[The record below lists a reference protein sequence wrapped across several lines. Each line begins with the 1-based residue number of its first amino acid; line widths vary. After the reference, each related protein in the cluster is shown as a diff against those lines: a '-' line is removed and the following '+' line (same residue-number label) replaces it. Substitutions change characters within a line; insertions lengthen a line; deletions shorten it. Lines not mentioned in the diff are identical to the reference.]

1 MSADSYIGTM
11 RPFGG
16 IFAIR
21 DWAICQGQLL
31 AISENTALFSLIGDN
46 YGGDARTTFGLPDMR
61 GRSPVGMG
69 TMPGGRT
76 YQLGLR
82 FGMEDIA
89 LNSLQLPEHSHAAVF
104 VPSGGSEGVTA
115 SLQAA
120 TNPGNSSEPSEGAY
134 ISASTTSVNFYKA
147 GGLSP
152 EPTLKE
158 ISGLTIDGSAG
169 SGGTVDIGDSGKSQ
183 SFSILNPGMVVN
195 WQIVLEGIY
204 PPRS

>member
-16 IFAIR
+16 SFAIR
-21 DWAICQGQLL
+21 NWALCFGQIL
-31 AISENTALFSLIGDN
+31 AVSENTALFSLVGDL
-46 YGGDARTTFGLPDMR
+46 YGGDARTTFGVPDLR

-69 TMPGGRT
+69 VMPGGRN

-82 FGMEDIA
+82 FGLEDIA
-89 LNSLQLPEHSHAAVF
+89 LNSLQLPKHSHAAVF
-104 VPSGGSEGVTA
+104 VPSGGSGGVTA

-134 ISASTTSVNFYKA
+134 ISASTTSANFYKA

-152 EPTLKE
+152 EPVLKE
-158 ISGLTIDGSAG
+158 ISGLAIDS
-169 SGGTVDIGDSGKSQ
+169 SGGSDGTVTIGDSGQSS
-183 SFSILNPGMVVN
+183 SFSIINPLQVVN
-195 WQIVLEGIY
+195 WQIVLDGIY
-204 PPRS
+204 PSRS

>member
-16 IFAIR
+16 NFAIR
-21 DWAICQGQLL
+21 DWAICSGQLM
-31 AISENTALFSLIGDN
+31 AISENTSLFSLIGDI
-46 YGGDARTTFGLPDMR
+46 YGGDARTTFGIPDLR

-69 TMPGGRT
+69 TMPGGRD
-76 YQLGLR
+76 YRIGLR
-82 FGMEDIA
+82 FGMENIA
-89 LNSLQLPEHSHAAVF
+89 LNSLQLPQHTHAATF
-104 VPSGGSEGVTA
+104 VPSGGGQLTG

-134 ISASTTSVNFYKA
+134 LSASTTSANFYKA

-158 ISGLTIDGSAG
+158 ISGLTIDGSG
-169 SGGTVDIGDSGKSQ
+169 GGGGTVTIAQTGQSQ
-183 SFSILNPGMVVN
+183 SFSILNPGQVVN
-195 WQIVLEGIY
+195 WQIVLIGIY
-204 PPRS
+204 PSRS